1 MNTRST
7 VLATALGLA
16 VCAGLA
22 IAATT
27 AVPPAAPAV
36 PAAPAPAGPPG
47 EIRARLAEKL
57 GLTAEQQK
65 AIDDLRAK
73 QHAEMMALLTPEQ
86 QKKAEGMHG
95 MMQERFHRFAEA
107 RQNGGRFGPDR
118 GGPAGMR
125 GPGGPA
131 MSPRPPENPLEIIA
145 KADRLKDRLAEKLQL
160 TDAQRDQLEHLGRSF
175 RTAQREAAQKHR
187 DEMRA
192 VLTPEQQQKLE
203 KMTKQFHHGPA
214 GGPPPFLSLSDE
226 PDDRPDDFAD
236 APPPEES

>member
-1 MNTRST
+1 MNAKST
-7 VLATALGLA
+7 VLATALGFA

-22 IAATT
+22 IAATP
-27 AVPPAAPAV
+27 AVTPAAPAV

-65 AIDDLRAK
+65 AIDDLHAR

-86 QKKAEGMHG
+86 QKKAEAMRGMR
-95 MMQERFHRFAEA
+95 QERFQRFAQDRA
-107 RQNGGRFGPDR
+107 PGGRFAGGR
-118 GGPAGMR
+118 GGPAMQ
-125 GPGGPA
+125 PGPA
-131 MSPRPPENPLEIIA
+131 ENPLEIIA

-175 RTAQREAAQKHR
+175 RAAQREAAQKHR

-203 KMTKQFHHGPA
+203 KMTKQFHRGPA
-214 GGPPPFLSLSDE
+214 GGPPPFLSMSDE
-226 PDDRPDDFAD
+226 SDDRGDDFAGEPP
-236 APPPEES
+236 PPPEKS